1 VLGQEMGNNRDMR
14 LNRILTAV
22 ATVIA
27 LTLISGVGLALP
39 ASAADTRYITI
50 SATGTTTVVPDA
62 VRINATV
69 SVLGTTSKSALS
81 TASATSKAVRSA
93 LTANKVATKDIA
105 TQSITVY
112 PEYSYPASG
121 TPTLSGYRATQSF
134 DITIRSATTAGA
146 VVDAIVEAGGDNL
159 QVNGVSPFVLDSD
172 KATETARTAAV
183 KKAKAKAASY
193 AKLLGVKLGR
203 VIYLDETSTPAAY
216 PIYTAKADSDAT
228 VVDLGEQ
235 KVSVSVTVRWSI
247 G

>member
-1 VLGQEMGNNRDMR
+1 MK
-14 LNRILTAV
+14 LNRFRSIMVTV
-22 ATVIA
+22 TVI
-27 LTLISGVGLALP
+27 TLISGVGLARP
-39 ASAADTRYITI
+39 ANAADSRYITV
-50 SATGTTTVVPDA
+50 SATGTATVVPDA

-69 SVLGTTSKSALS
+69 SVLGTTSKGALS
-81 TASATSKAVRSA
+81 SAGATSTAVRSA
-93 LTANKVATKDIA
+93 LTAYKVATKDVA

-134 DITIRSATTAGA
+134 DITIRNATTAGA

-203 VIYLDETSTPAAY
+203 VIYLDESSTPTAY
-216 PIYTAKADSDAT
+216 PIYTSTAKADSAAT

-235 KVSVSVTVRWSI
+235 KVSVSVVVRWAI
-247 G
+247 GS

>member
-1 VLGQEMGNNRDMR
+1 ME
-14 LNRILTAV
+14 LNRIRA
-22 ATVIA
+22 AIAAVIA

-62 VRINATV
+62 ARINATV
-69 SVLGTTSKSALS
+69 SVLGTTSKGALNTAGTTS
-81 TASATSKAVRSA
+81 TAVRSV

-112 PEYSYPASG
+112 PEYSYPVSG

-146 VVDAIVEAGGDNL
+146 VVDAITEAGGDNL
-159 QVNGVSPFVLDSD
+159 QVNSVSPFVLDSD

-183 KKAKAKAASY
+183 KRAKAKAASY

-203 VIYLDETSTPAAY
+203 VIYLDESSTPTAY
-216 PIYTAKADSDAT
+216 PIYSATSKADSAAT
-228 VVDLGEQ
+228 IVDLGEQ
-235 KVSVSVTVRWSI
+235 KVSVSVTVRWAI

>member
-1 VLGQEMGNNRDMR
+1 MKLNQIRTTIAAVIVL
-14 LNRILTAV
+14 A
-22 ATVIA
+22 
-27 LTLISGVGLALP
+27 LISGVGLAVP

-62 VRINATV
+62 VRINATI
-69 SVLGTTSKSALS
+69 SVLGTTSKGALS
-81 TASATSKAVRSA
+81 SAGITSTAVRSA
-93 LTANKVATKDIA
+93 LTTNKVATKDVA

-121 TPTLSGYRATQSF
+121 TPALSGYRATQSF
-134 DITIRSATTAGA
+134 EITIRSTTTAGV
-146 VVDAIVEAGGDNL
+146 VVDAIVEAGGDNI

-183 KKAKAKAASY
+183 KKAKAKAASF

-203 VIYLDETSTPAAY
+203 VIYLDETSTPTAY
-216 PIYTAKADSDAT
+216 PIYTATAKADSAET

-235 KVSVSVTVRWSI
+235 KVTVSVTVRWSI

>member
-1 VLGQEMGNNRDMR
+1 MRDNKDMK
-14 LNRILTAV
+14 LNRIRSAV
-22 ATVIA
+22 AAVIA
-27 LTLISGVGLALP
+27 LALISGVSLAVP
-39 ASAADTRYITI
+39 ATAADTRYITI
-50 SATGTTTVVPDA
+50 SAIGTTTIVPDA

-69 SVLGTTSKSALS
+69 SVLDTTSKGALGTAS
-81 TASATSKAVRSA
+81 TASKAMRSA

-159 QVNGVSPFVLDSD
+159 QLNGVSPFVLDSD
-172 KATETARTAAV
+172 MATEIARTAAV
-183 KKAKAKAASY
+183 RKAKSKAASY

-203 VIYLDETSTPAAY
+203 VIYLDETSTPTAY
-216 PIYTAKADSDAT
+216 PIYSATAKADSAET
-228 VVDLGEQ
+228 VIDLGEQ

>member
-1 VLGQEMGNNRDMR
+1 MK
-14 LNRILTAV
+14 LNRFRSIMV
-22 ATVIA
+22 TVIA
-27 LTLISGVGLALP
+27 ITLISGVSLAPP
-39 ASAADTRYITI
+39 ANAADSRYITV
-50 SATGTTTVVPDA
+50 SATGTATVVPDA

-69 SVLGTTSKSALS
+69 SVLGTTSKGALS
-81 TASATSKAVRSA
+81 SAGATSTAVRSA
-93 LTANKVATKDIA
+93 LTANKVATKDVA

-134 DITIRSATTAGA
+134 DITIRNAATAGA

-203 VIYLDETSTPAAY
+203 VIYLDESSTPTAY
-216 PIYTAKADSDAT
+216 PIYTANAKADSAAT

-235 KVSVSVTVRWSI
+235 KVSVSVVVRWAI
-247 G
+247 GS

>member
-1 VLGQEMGNNRDMR
+1 MK
-14 LNRILTAV
+14 LNRIHTITA
-22 ATVIA
+22 AAIA

-39 ASAADTRYITI
+39 ATAAETRYITI
-50 SATGTTTVVPDA
+50 SATGTTSVMPDA

-81 TASATSKAVRSA
+81 TAGTTSTAVRSA
-93 LTANKVATKDIA
+93 LTANKVASKDVA

-134 DITIRSATTAGA
+134 DITIRNATTAGA
-146 VVDAIVEAGGDNL
+146 VVDAIVEAGRDNL
-159 QVNGVSPFVLDSD
+159 QVNGVSPFVLDGD

-203 VIYLDETSTPAAY
+203 VIYLDETSTPVAY
-216 PIYTAKADSDAT
+216 PIYTATAKAESDAT

>member
-1 VLGQEMGNNRDMR
+1 MK
-14 LNRILTAV
+14 LNRIRTAV
-22 ATVIA
+22 AAVIA
-27 LTLISGVGLALP
+27 LTLISGVGLAVP

-50 SATGTTTVVPDA
+50 NATGTAVVVPDA
-62 VRINATV
+62 VRINATI
-69 SVLGTTSKSALS
+69 SVLGTTSKGALS
-81 TASATSKAVRSA
+81 AASTTSSAVRSA
-93 LTANKVATKDIA
+93 LTDNKVATKDIA

-112 PEYSYPASG
+112 PEYSYPPSG

-146 VVDAIVEAGGDNL
+146 VVDAILEAGGDNL
-159 QVNGVSPFVLDSD
+159 QVNGVSPFVFDSN

-193 AKLLGVKLGR
+193 VKLLGVKLGR
-203 VIYLDETSTPAAY
+203 VIYLDETSTPAVY
-216 PIYTAKADSDAT
+216 PNYTATAKADSDAT

>member
-1 VLGQEMGNNRDMR
+1 MKLI
-14 LNRILTAV
+14 RIRTAV
-22 ATVIA
+22 AAVIA

-39 ASAADTRYITI
+39 ASAVDTRYITI

-69 SVLGTTSKSALS
+69 SVLGTTSKDALG
-81 TASATSKAVRSA
+81 TASATAKAIRSA
-93 LTANKVATKDIA
+93 LTAKKVATKDVA

-112 PEYSYPASG
+112 PEYLYPASG

-134 DITIRSATTAGA
+134 DITIRSATIAGA
-146 VVDAIVEAGGDNL
+146 VVDAIVEAGGDKL
-159 QVNGVSPFVLDSD
+159 QVNGVSPFALDSD

-183 KKAKAKAASY
+183 KIAKAKAASY

-216 PIYTAKADSDAT
+216 PIYTATAKAESDAT
-228 VVDLGEQ
+228 IVDLGEQ
-235 KVSVSVTVRWSI
+235 KVTVSVTVRWSI
-247 G
+247 A

>member
-1 VLGQEMGNNRDMR
+1 MK
-14 LNRILTAV
+14 LNRFRSIMV
-22 ATVIA
+22 TVIVI
-27 LTLISGVGLALP
+27 TLISGVGLARP
-39 ASAADTRYITI
+39 ANAADSRYITV
-50 SATGTTTVVPDA
+50 SATGTATVVPDA

-69 SVLGTTSKSALS
+69 SVLGTTSKGALS
-81 TASATSKAVRSA
+81 SAGATSTAVRSA
-93 LTANKVATKDIA
+93 LTASKVATKDVT

-112 PEYSYPASG
+112 PEYSYSASG

-134 DITIRSATTAGA
+134 DITIRNAATAGA

-183 KKAKAKAASY
+183 KNAKAQAASY

-203 VIYLDETSTPAAY
+203 VVYLDESSTPTAY
-216 PIYTAKADSDAT
+216 PIYTATTKADSAAT

-235 KVSVSVTVRWSI
+235 KISVSVVVRWAI
-247 G
+247 GS

>member
-1 VLGQEMGNNRDMR
+1 MK
-14 LNRILTAV
+14 LNRIRTITAL
-22 ATVIA
+22 VIA
-27 LTLISGVGLALP
+27 TSLIGGAALAIP

-69 SVLGTTSKSALS
+69 SVLGTSSKGALS
-81 TASATSKAVRSA
+81 TAGATSNAVRAA
-93 LTANKVATKDIA
+93 LTSNKVGTKDIA

-134 DITIRSATTAGA
+134 DITIRAASTAGA

-159 QVNGVSPFVLDSD
+159 QVNGVSPFVLDNN
-172 KATETARTAAV
+172 KATETARAFAV
-183 KKAKAKAASY
+183 GRAKAKAASY
-193 AKLLGVKLGR
+193 AKLLGIKLGR
-203 VIYLDETSTPAAY
+203 VIYLEETSTPSSF
-216 PIYTAKADSDAT
+216 PIYTTAAKADSAAT

-235 KVSVSVTVRWSI
+235 KVSVSVTVRWAI

>member
-1 VLGQEMGNNRDMR
+1 MKLNQIRTTIAAVIVL
-14 LNRILTAV
+14 A
-22 ATVIA
+22 
-27 LTLISGVGLALP
+27 LISGVGLAVP

-69 SVLGTTSKSALS
+69 SVLGTTSKGALS
-81 TASATSKAVRSA
+81 SAGITSTAVRSA
-93 LTANKVATKDIA
+93 LTTNKVATKDVA

-121 TPTLSGYRATQSF
+121 TPALSGYRATQSF
-134 DITIRSATTAGA
+134 EITIRSATTAGV
-146 VVDAIVEAGGDNL
+146 VVDAIVEAGGDNI

-203 VIYLDETSTPAAY
+203 VIYLDETSTPTAY
-216 PIYTAKADSDAT
+216 PIYTATAKADSAET
-228 VVDLGEQ
+228 AVDLGEQ
-235 KVSVSVTVRWSI
+235 KVTVSVTVRWSI

>member
-1 VLGQEMGNNRDMR
+1 MK
-14 LNRILTAV
+14 LNRFRSIMV
-22 ATVIA
+22 NVIVI
-27 LTLISGVGLALP
+27 TLISGVGLARP
-39 ASAADTRYITI
+39 ANAADSRYITV
-50 SATGTTTVVPDA
+50 SATGTATVVPDA

-69 SVLGTTSKSALS
+69 SVLGTTSKGALS
-81 TASATSKAVRSA
+81 SAGATSTAVRSA
-93 LTANKVATKDIA
+93 LTASKVATKDVA

-134 DITIRSATTAGA
+134 DITIRNATTAGA

-183 KKAKAKAASY
+183 KKAKSKAASY

-203 VIYLDETSTPAAY
+203 VIYLDESSTPTAY
-216 PIYTAKADSDAT
+216 PIYTATAKADSAAT

-235 KVSVSVTVRWSI
+235 KVSVSVVVRWAI
-247 G
+247 GS

>member
-1 VLGQEMGNNRDMR
+1 VNRKSLR
-14 LNRILTAV
+14 AITSLLV
-22 ATVIA
+22 S
-27 LTLISGVGLALP
+27 LTLISGVGLAVP
-39 ASAADTRYITI
+39 ASAADTRYITV
-50 SATGTTTVVPDA
+50 SAIGTITVVPDA

-69 SVLGTTSKSALS
+69 SVLGTTSKIALS
-81 TASATSKAVRSA
+81 TAGATSTSVRLA
-93 LTANKVATKDIA
+93 LTANKVAIKDIA

-112 PEYSYPASG
+112 PEYLYPASG
-121 TPTLSGYRATQSF
+121 VSTLSGYRATQSF
-134 DITIRSATTAGA
+134 DITLRNASTAGTM
-146 VVDAIVEAGGDNL
+146 VDAIIEAGGDYL
-159 QVNGVSPFVLDSD
+159 QVNGVSPFILDSD

-203 VIYLDETSTPAAY
+203 VIYLDETSTPTAY
-216 PIYTAKADSDAT
+216 PIYTATTKADSTET

>member
-1 VLGQEMGNNRDMR
+1 MRDNKEMK
-14 LNRILTAV
+14 LNRNRKAV
-22 ATVIA
+22 AVVIA

-39 ASAADTRYITI
+39 ASAADARYITI
-50 SATGTTTVVPDA
+50 SASGTTTVVPDA

-69 SVLGTTSKSALS
+69 SVLGSTSKGALS
-81 TASATSKAVRSA
+81 TAGATSTAVRSA
-93 LTANKVATKDIA
+93 LTANKVTTKDIA

-134 DITIRSATTAGA
+134 DITIRSATTAGT
-146 VVDAIVEAGGDNL
+146 VVDVIVEAGGDNL
-159 QVNGVSPFVLDSD
+159 QVNGVSPFVFDTD
-172 KATETARTAAV
+172 KATETARTSAV

-203 VIYLDETSTPAAY
+203 VIYLDETSTPIAY
-216 PIYTAKADSDAT
+216 PIYGASAKADSAET

-235 KVSVSVTVRWSI
+235 KISVSVTVRWAI

>member
-1 VLGQEMGNNRDMR
+1 MK
-14 LNRILTAV
+14 LNRFRSIMV
-22 ATVIA
+22 TVIA
-27 LTLISGVGLALP
+27 ITLISGVSLAPP
-39 ASAADTRYITI
+39 ANAADSRYITV
-50 SATGTTTVVPDA
+50 SATGTGTVVPDA

-69 SVLGTTSKSALS
+69 SVLGTTSKGALS
-81 TASATSKAVRSA
+81 SAGATSTAVRSA
-93 LTANKVATKDIA
+93 LTAYKVATKDVA

-134 DITIRSATTAGA
+134 DITIRNATTAGA

-203 VIYLDETSTPAAY
+203 VIYLDESSTPTAY
-216 PIYTAKADSDAT
+216 PIYTSTAKADSAAT

-235 KVSVSVTVRWSI
+235 KVSVSVVVRWAI
-247 G
+247 GS

>member
-1 VLGQEMGNNRDMR
+1 MK
-14 LNRILTAV
+14 LNRFRTITAS
-22 ATVIA
+22 VIA
-27 LTLISGVGLALP
+27 LTLILGVGLSVP

-50 SATGTTTVVPDA
+50 SATGTTSVVPDA
-62 VRINATV
+62 VRISAMV
-69 SVLGTTSKSALS
+69 SVLGTTSKGALS
-81 TASATSKAVRSA
+81 TASKTSSAVRSA

-121 TPTLSGYRATQSF
+121 TPALSGYRATQSF
-134 DITIRSATTAGA
+134 DITIRSATTAG
-146 VVDAIVEAGGDNL
+146 VVVEAIVDAGGDNL

-193 AKLLGVKLGR
+193 AKLLGVKLVR
-203 VIYLDETSTPAAY
+203 VISLDETSTPTTY
-216 PIYTAKADSDAT
+216 PIYSATTKADSAQT

-235 KVSVSVTVRWSI
+235 KVSVSVTVRWAI

>member
-1 VLGQEMGNNRDMR
+1 MK
-14 LNRILTAV
+14 LNRFRSLMVTII
-22 ATVIA
+22 VI
-27 LTLISGVGLALP
+27 TLISGVGLARP
-39 ASAADTRYITI
+39 ANAADSRYITV
-50 SATGTTTVVPDA
+50 SATGTATVVPDA

-69 SVLGTTSKSALS
+69 SVLGTTSKGALS
-81 TASATSKAVRSA
+81 SAGATSTAVRSA
-93 LTANKVATKDIA
+93 LTASKVATKDVA

-134 DITIRSATTAGA
+134 DITIRNATTAGA

-203 VIYLDETSTPAAY
+203 VIYLDESSTPTAY
-216 PIYTAKADSDAT
+216 PIYTSTAKADSAAT

-235 KVSVSVTVRWSI
+235 KVSVSVVVRWAI
-247 G
+247 GS

>member
-1 VLGQEMGNNRDMR
+1 MKIRR
-14 LNRILTAV
+14 LRVITAL
-22 ATVIA
+22 VIA
-27 LTLISGVGLALP
+27 ITLSSGVGLALP

-69 SVLGTTSKSALS
+69 SVLGTTSKGALS
-81 TASATSKAVRSA
+81 TTSTISKTVRSA
-93 LTANKVATKDIA
+93 LTTNKVVTKDIA

-112 PEYSYPASG
+112 PEFSYQASG

-134 DITIRSATTAGA
+134 DITIRNATTAGA
-146 VVDAIVEAGGDNL
+146 VVDAIVEAGGDSL
-159 QVNGVSPFVLDSD
+159 QVNGVSPFVLDGD

-183 KKAKAKAASY
+183 KRAKAKAASY
-193 AKLLGVKLGR
+193 AKLLGVKLGP
-203 VIYLDETSTPAAY
+203 VIYLDETSTPAVY
-216 PIYTAKADSDAT
+216 PIYSATAKADSAET

>member
-1 VLGQEMGNNRDMR
+1 MK
-14 LNRILTAV
+14 LNRFRTITAS
-22 ATVIA
+22 VIA
-27 LTLISGVGLALP
+27 LTLILGVGLSVP

-50 SATGTTTVVPDA
+50 SATGTTSVVPDA

-69 SVLGTTSKSALS
+69 SVLGITSKGALS
-81 TASATSKAVRSA
+81 TASKTSSDVRSV
-93 LTANKVATKDIA
+93 LTANKVAAKDIA

-134 DITIRSATTAGA
+134 DITIRSATTAGG
-146 VVDAIVEAGGDNL
+146 VVDAVFDAGGDNL
-159 QVNGVSPFVLDSD
+159 QVNGVTPFVLDSN

-183 KKAKAKAASY
+183 KKANAKAASY
-193 AKLLGVKLGR
+193 AKLLGVKLVR
-203 VIYLDETSTPAAY
+203 IIYLEETSTPTTY
-216 PIYTAKADSDAT
+216 PIYSATTKADSAQT

-235 KVSVSVTVRWSI
+235 KVSVSVTVRWAI

>member
-1 VLGQEMGNNRDMR
+1 MK
-14 LNRILTAV
+14 LNRFRMITAS
-22 ATVIA
+22 VIA
-27 LTLISGVGLALP
+27 LTLILGVGLSVP

-50 SATGTTTVVPDA
+50 SATGTTGVVPDA

-69 SVLGTTSKSALS
+69 SILGTTSKGALS
-81 TASATSKAVRSA
+81 TASKTSSAVRSV

-112 PEYSYPASG
+112 PEYSYSASG

-134 DITIRSATTAGA
+134 DITIRSATTAGV
-146 VVDAIVEAGGDNL
+146 VVDAIVDAGGDNL
-159 QVNGVSPFVLDSD
+159 QVNGVSPFVVDSD

-193 AKLLGVKLGR
+193 AKLLGVKLVR
-203 VIYLDETSTPAAY
+203 VIYLDETSTPTTY
-216 PIYTAKADSDAT
+216 PIYSTTTKADSAQT

-235 KVSVSVTVRWSI
+235 KVSVSVTVRWAI

>member
-1 VLGQEMGNNRDMR
+1 MK
-14 LNRILTAV
+14 LNRFRSIMV
-22 ATVIA
+22 TVIA
-27 LTLISGVGLALP
+27 ITLISGVGLARP
-39 ASAADTRYITI
+39 ANAADSRYITV
-50 SATGTTTVVPDA
+50 SATGTATVVPDA

-69 SVLGTTSKSALS
+69 SVLGTTSKGALS
-81 TASATSKAVRSA
+81 SAGATSTAVRSA
-93 LTANKVATKDIA
+93 LTASKVATKDVA

-134 DITIRSATTAGA
+134 DITIRNAATAGA

-183 KKAKAKAASY
+183 KKAKSKAASY

-203 VIYLDETSTPAAY
+203 VIYLDESSTPTAY
-216 PIYTAKADSDAT
+216 PIYTATAKADSAAT

-235 KVSVSVTVRWSI
+235 KVSVSVVVRWAI
-247 G
+247 GS

>member
-1 VLGQEMGNNRDMR
+1 MK
-14 LNRILTAV
+14 LNRFRSIMVTII
-22 ATVIA
+22 VI
-27 LTLISGVGLALP
+27 TLISGVGLARP
-39 ASAADTRYITI
+39 ANAADSRYITV
-50 SATGTTTVVPDA
+50 SATGTATVVPDA

-69 SVLGTTSKSALS
+69 SVLGTTSKGALS
-81 TASATSKAVRSA
+81 SAGTTSTAVRSA
-93 LTANKVATKDIA
+93 LAANKVATKDAA

-134 DITIRSATTAGA
+134 DITIRNAATAGA

-183 KKAKAKAASY
+183 KKAKSKAASY

-203 VIYLDETSTPAAY
+203 VIYLDESSTPTAY
-216 PIYTAKADSDAT
+216 PIYTATAKADSAET

-235 KVSVSVTVRWSI
+235 KVSVSVVVRWAI
-247 G
+247 GS